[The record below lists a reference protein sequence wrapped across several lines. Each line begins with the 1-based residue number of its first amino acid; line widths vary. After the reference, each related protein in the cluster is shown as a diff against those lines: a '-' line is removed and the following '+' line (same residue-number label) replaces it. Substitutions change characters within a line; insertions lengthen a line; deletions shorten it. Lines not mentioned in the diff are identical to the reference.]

1 LANIFPMKIN
11 EVATIMV
18 PILIFCACD
27 IHKDTKVIELKTL
40 KIQADSVFLVD
51 AYDWENPIHFARKN
65 GDKYTFYLDENYSKL
80 KLFSLG
86 YYDNNRKIKLLE
98 YKNAVLCADS
108 IKYLESGFFLDTSKI
123 LIEDTNSPSP
133 YFTIQSGSETRAF
146 FRTQM
151 TNFGYFSLTDT
162 IKQKKQ
168 LNEYLSIIA
177 ENSKSSYLLSILE
190 RSASSIPPR
199 DAIELLVRFDVSLRN
214 GTQWKRV
221 KEYFMNS
228 SVKVVKSLKILKDK
242 GGDLNSIYNKDAKL
256 NMVVFWATWC
266 APCIKEIPILKEI
279 DIKYK
284 DKGLCVIRVSIDN
297 DKQKWID
304 FTGRENWVSPNLIAN
319 EEQLKRIIT
328 HTKIESIPYVIF
340 LNKNG
345 EVLYEFMGLS
355 EASGLDYEDFI
366 KKKLLKEAEK

>member
-1 LANIFPMKIN
+1 MKIKSI
-11 EVATIMV
+11 ATI
-18 PILIFCACD
+18 LFSIFLFCGCD

-51 AYDWENPIHFARKN
+51 AYDWENPIHFAKKN
-65 GDKYTFYLDENYSKL
+65 GSKYTFYLDENYSKL
-80 KLFSLG
+80 QLFSLG
-86 YYDNNRKIKLLE
+86 YYDSKRKIKLLE
-98 YKNAVLCADS
+98 YKNAVLSADT

-123 LIEDTNSPSP
+123 VIEDTDSPSP
-133 YFTIQSGSETRAF
+133 YFTIQSGNETRAF

-151 TNFGYFSLTDT
+151 TNFGYFSLSDT

-168 LNEYLSIIA
+168 LNEYLNIIA
-177 ENSKSSYLLSILE
+177 ENPKSSYLLSILE
-190 RSASSIPPR
+190 KSASSMPPR
-199 DAIELLVRFDVSLRN
+199 DAIELLESFDISLRN
-214 GTQWKRV
+214 GIQWKRV
-221 KEYFMNS
+221 NGYFMNRS
-228 SVKVVKSLKILKDK
+228 EKIVKSMKILQDK
-242 GGDLNSIYNKDAKL
+242 GGDLHSIFNKEAKL

-266 APCIKEIPILKEI
+266 APCIKEIPILEEI

-304 FTGRENWVSPNLIAN
+304 FAGWENWDCPNLIAN

-340 LNKNG
+340 LNNNG
-345 EVLYEFMGLS
+345 VVLYEFMGLS
-355 EASGLDYEDFI
+355 ESSGLDYEDFI
-366 KKKLLKEAEK
+366 KKNLLKESKK